1 MQHLQ
6 CYPKLQAL
14 QSSPNERGKCRRRRE
29 KSARVAGNFVEKRAA
44 CLTVGV
50 CMHNAASQMRCVI
63 MLHFSGAFASAPPH
77 SSASQ
82 GRVNCPELRCCHLKG
97 AQMFAAPTC
106 IGRTCFYSC
115 DNLAA
120 QYFHSLVR
128 QFTLA
133 IDPRKFCADIS
144 ERLLKQHNPRFMVDN
159 LALEFCTSARTV
171 HLKRHK

>member
-6 CYPKLQAL
+6 CCLKLQAL

-82 GRVNCPELRCCHLKG
+82 GRVNCPGLRSCRLKG

-106 IGRTCFYSC
+106 FVALVFTAAITLQHSTYTAVQHLQRRRVFIQDRGSCRFEECGQLRQKHDERRPKNTSHMRRGEGR
-115 DNLAA
+115 
-120 QYFHSLVR
+120 
-128 QFTLA
+128 
-133 IDPRKFCADIS
+133 
-144 ERLLKQHNPRFMVDN
+144 
-159 LALEFCTSARTV
+159 
-171 HLKRHK
+171 